1 MGEKVFMQGNM
12 ALAEAAIRAGCK
24 YYFGYPIT
32 PASEILEYYA
42 EKMPEENGV
51 FVQAETEVSASN
63 MIAGVAAAGKRAM
76 MATSGP
82 GISLGAEAISFMCAA
97 QLPAV
102 LVNVMRPGP
111 GDGDIVACQGDY
123 FQAVKGAGHGDYNTI
138 VLAPYSAQEM
148 VDFAF
153 EAFELAEKYRNPVMI
168 LSDGGLAKMMESVEL
183 PDRITP
189 DIQFPWALTGAK
201 NRSAN
206 VITTCAKSPKQWEEY
221 NLVLQEKFKKMK
233 DAEQKWESYKT
244 EDADVLVV
252 AFGISARI
260 ALSAVKM
267 ARENNMKVGM
277 IRPITL
283 WPFPEKAFKGL
294 EDKYFFVTELNAG
307 QMVEDVRLSVKDK
320 EKVSFYGR
328 LGGMTPTPK
337 ELYEKLIE
345 LYKEHKL
352 DANI

>member
-32 PASEILEYYA
+32 PASEIMEYYA
-42 EKMPEENGV
+42 AKMPEENGV

-82 GISLGAEAISFMCAA
+82 GISLGAEAISYMCAA

-153 EAFELAEKYRNPVMI
+153 KAFELAEKYRNPVMI

-183 PDRITP
+183 PDRIAP
-189 DIQFPWALTGAK
+189 DTQFPWALTGAK
-201 NRSAN
+201 NRDAN

-221 NLVLQEKFKKMK
+221 NLVLQEKFIKIK

-244 EDADVLVV
+244 EDADVVVV

-260 ALSAVKM
+260 AFSAVKM
-267 ARENNMKVGM
+267 ARDNNMKVGM

-294 EDKYFFVTELNAG
+294 DDKYFFVTELNSG
-307 QMVEDVRLSVKDK
+307 QMVEDVKLSVKDK

-352 DANI
+352 NANI

>member
-1 MGEKVFMQGNM
+1 MGEKVFIQGNE
-12 ALAEAAIRAGCK
+12 ALAESAIRCGCK

-42 EKMPEENGV
+42 KKMPEEKGV
-51 FVQAETEVSASN
+51 FIQAETEVSASN
-63 MIAGVAAAGKRAM
+63 MVAGVAATGKRAM

-82 GISLGAEAISFMCAA
+82 GISLGAEAISYMCSA

-123 FQAVKGAGHGDYNTI
+123 FQAVKGAGHGDYNNI
-138 VLAPYSAQEM
+138 VIAPYSVQEM
-148 VDFAF
+148 VDFAPL
-153 EAFELAEKYRNPVMI
+153 AFELADKYRNPVLI
-168 LSDGGLAKMMESVEL
+168 LSDGGLAKVMESAEL
-183 PDRITP
+183 PERTTP
-189 DIQFPWALTGAK
+189 NSNFDWALTGAR
-201 NRSAN
+201 NRKAN

-221 NLVLQEKFKKMK
+221 NLILQEKFAKIKA
-233 DAEQKWESYKT
+233 AEQRWENYYT
-244 EDADVLVV
+244 EDADLIVV
-252 AFGISARI
+252 AFGIAARI
-260 ALSAVKM
+260 ALSSVRI

-283 WPFPEKAFKGL
+283 WPFPEKAFKGH
-294 EDKYFFVTELNAG
+294 EDKYFLVSELNAG
-307 QMVEDVRLSVKDK
+307 QMVEDVKLSVNNK

-337 ELYEKLIE
+337 ELYNEICNLYEK
-345 LYKEHKL
+345 HMTCT
-352 DANI
+352 NI

>member
-42 EKMPEENGV
+42 AKMPEENGV

-63 MIAGVAAAGKRAM
+63 MIAGVAATGKRAM

-189 DIQFPWALTGAK
+189 DTQFPWALTGAK

-244 EDADVLVV
+244 EDADVIVV